1 MSTYI
6 TYYKTYIIISIYL
19 LTPFQ
24 SQISTLTTFK
34 SWASKLT
41 GGLTGGGMK
50 KHWLTS
56 PDEVNMSVTHGY
68 FKPIRSDDS
77 SDSLSVTQPPMVEDS
92 LSLSSED
99 IELFT
104 TTTNPINIPLPLR
117 EQPPLRLP
125 EFGQDAIL
133 VKPKSISS
141 DKSSDNNSLSNND
154 NWILLPS
161 PGAYLLGFYTVIL
174 V

>member
-1 MSTYI
+1 MR
-6 TYYKTYIIISIYL
+6 
-19 LTPFQ
+19 
-24 SQISTLTTFK
+24 
-34 SWASKLT
+34 
-41 GGLTGGGMK
+41 

-154 NWILLPS
+154 NWIHLPS
-161 PGAYLLGFYTVIL
+161 PGAYPLGFYTVIL

>member
-1 MSTYI
+1 
-6 TYYKTYIIISIYL
+6 
-19 LTPFQ
+19 
-24 SQISTLTTFK
+24 
-34 SWASKLT
+34 
-41 GGLTGGGMK
+41 
-50 KHWLTS
+50 
-56 PDEVNMSVTHGY
+56 MSVTQGY
-68 FKPIRSDDS
+68 FKPIRSDA
-77 SDSLSVTQPPMVEDS
+77 SDSLSVTQPPPPPPPMVLEDS

>member
-1 MSTYI
+1 
-6 TYYKTYIIISIYL
+6 
-19 LTPFQ
+19 
-24 SQISTLTTFK
+24 
-34 SWASKLT
+34 
-41 GGLTGGGMK
+41 
-50 KHWLTS
+50 
-56 PDEVNMSVTHGY
+56 MSVTQGY
-68 FKPIRSDDS
+68 FKPIRSDA
-77 SDSLSVTQPPMVEDS
+77 SDSLSVTQPPPMVDS

-133 VKPKSISS
+133 VKPKTISS
-141 DKSSDNNSLSNND
+141 KSSDNNSLNND

-161 PGAYLLGFYTVIL
+161 PGAYFVHCHAHQLNL
-174 V
+174 VVQQ

>member
-1 MSTYI
+1 
-6 TYYKTYIIISIYL
+6 
-19 LTPFQ
+19 
-24 SQISTLTTFK
+24 
-34 SWASKLT
+34 
-41 GGLTGGGMK
+41 
-50 KHWLTS
+50 
-56 PDEVNMSVTHGY
+56 MSVTQGY
-68 FKPIRSDDS
+68 FKPIRSDA
-77 SDSLSVTQPPMVEDS
+77 SDSLSVTQPPPPMVLEDS

-133 VKPKSISS
+133 VKPKTISS
-141 DKSSDNNSLSNND
+141 KSSDNNSLNND

-161 PGAYLLGFYTVIL
+161 PGAYIL
-174 V
+174 HIIE

>member
-1 MSTYI
+1 
-6 TYYKTYIIISIYL
+6 
-19 LTPFQ
+19 
-24 SQISTLTTFK
+24 
-34 SWASKLT
+34 
-41 GGLTGGGMK
+41 
-50 KHWLTS
+50 
-56 PDEVNMSVTHGY
+56 MSVTHGY

-133 VKPKSISS
+133 VKPKTISS
-141 DKSSDNNSLSNND
+141 KSSDNNSLNND

-161 PGAYLLGFYTVIL
+161 PGAYIL
-174 V
+174 HIIE

>member
-1 MSTYI
+1 
-6 TYYKTYIIISIYL
+6 
-19 LTPFQ
+19 
-24 SQISTLTTFK
+24 
-34 SWASKLT
+34 
-41 GGLTGGGMK
+41 
-50 KHWLTS
+50 
-56 PDEVNMSVTHGY
+56 MSVTHGY
-68 FKPIRSDDS
+68 FKPIRSDDT
-77 SDSLSVTQPPMVEDS
+77 SDSLSVTQPPPPMVLEDS

-161 PGAYLLGFYTVIL
+161 PGAYLLGFYTVISIGL
-174 V
+174 KMKK

>member
-1 MSTYI
+1 
-6 TYYKTYIIISIYL
+6 
-19 LTPFQ
+19 
-24 SQISTLTTFK
+24 
-34 SWASKLT
+34 
-41 GGLTGGGMK
+41 
-50 KHWLTS
+50 
-56 PDEVNMSVTHGY
+56 MSVTQGY
-68 FKPIRSDDS
+68 FKPIRSDA

-161 PGAYLLGFYTVIL
+161 PGAYIL
-174 V
+174 HIIE